1 MSDTY
6 SVSYITHTM
15 RGAPQIRGNT
25 PGGLIDVLDC
35 VLVTGWGLAAPT
47 SVTVASGTATATFSG
62 PTPWEVGAVI
72 EISGGTPSG
81 LAGKSRVA
89 TVVGNAMTFP
99 TPAADGTYSGSI
111 GIKYA
116 GAGWEKVFSGTNKA
130 VYRSTDVTGS
140 RFCLRV
146 DDSNG
151 LFARVRGYE
160 TMSDIDT
167 GTGMFPLDSQI
178 SGGWYWHKATSSN
191 ATAIPYL
198 LAADAKQV
206 LQAIAYGVSADAA
219 YAMTGVFGFGEG
231 VHLNPAGDVFATVL
245 SGSASSNVNLNYGAL
260 SGAKSDSN
268 GSYGGAVFAR
278 GWQGLGGGIFARP
291 VPEGGGS
298 TVFSGDDNTLGAAP
312 SPIDGS
318 VKMVRMLLKEQGAP
332 GLLRSVTPGCYF
344 VPQKLDNML
353 YAAQFALHDGGGALA
368 GRKFAAIFLGSSG
381 AYGDLR
387 AGTAFVDVT
396 GPWR

>member
-1 MSDTY
+1 MPDTY

-15 RGAPQIRGNT
+15 RGAPQIKGNT

-62 PTPWEVGAVI
+62 STPWEIGAVI
-72 EISGGTPSG
+72 EITGGTPAG
-81 LAGKSRVA
+81 LAGRSRVA
-89 TVVGNAMTFP
+89 SVVGSTMTFA
-99 TPAADGTYSGSI
+99 TAAADGTYTGSI

-116 GAGWEKVFSGTNKA
+116 PAGWEKAFTGTNKA
-130 VYRSTDVTGS
+130 AYRSKDVTGA
-140 RFCLRV
+140 RFYLCV

-160 TMSDIDT
+160 AMSDIDT

-206 LQAIAYGVSADAA
+206 LQAIAYGVSGGAA
-219 YAMTGVFGFGEG
+219 YENTGVFGFGEG
-231 VHLNPAGDVFATVL
+231 VHLNPAGDAFATVL
-245 SGSASSNVNLNYGAL
+245 SGSASSNSSLQYGAL

-278 GWQGLGGGIFARP
+278 GWQGLGGSIFARP
-291 VPEGGGS
+291 VPEGGDS
-298 TVFSGDDNTLGAAP
+298 TVFSGADNTLGAAP

-318 VKMVRMLLKEQGAP
+318 VKMVRMLLKEQGTP

-344 VPQKLDNML
+344 VPQKLDNTL

-368 GRKFAAIFLGSSG
+368 GRKFAAIFLGNGS
-381 AYGDLR
+381 YGDSR
-387 AGTAFVDVT
+387 FGTAFVDVT

>member
-1 MSDTY
+1 MTSTAVKWIRHD
-6 SVSYITHTM
+6 M
-15 RGAPQIRGNT
+15 RGAPEIKGNA
-25 PGGLIDVLDC
+25 PGASIAALKAL
-35 VLVTGWGLAAPT
+35 LVTGWGGVTAL
-47 SVTVASGTATATFSG
+47 SVSVEAGIATATFNAGSSF
-62 PTPWEVGAVI
+62 TEHAVVLVAGA
-72 EISGGTPSG
+72 
-81 LAGKSRVA
+81 
-89 TVVGNAMTFP
+89 
-99 TPAADGTYSGSI
+99 TPAALNGEARVLTASNTQITFATTAPDGLATGTI
-111 GIKYA
+111 TIKNA
-116 GAGWEKVFSGTNKA
+116 PAGWEEVFSGTNKS
-130 VYRSTDVTGS
+130 VFRSTDVTGW
-140 RFCLRV
+140 RFYLRV
-146 DDSNG
+146 DDSSG

-206 LQAIAYGVSADAA
+206 LQAIAYGVSGGAA

-231 VHLNPAGDVFATVL
+231 VHLNPAGDAFATVL
-245 SGSASSNVNLNYGAL
+245 SGSASSNSSLQYGAL

-268 GSYGGAVFAR
+268 GSYGGVVFAR
-278 GWQGLGGGIFARP
+278 GWQGLGGSIFARP
-291 VPEGGGS
+291 VPEGGDS
-298 TVFSGDDNTLGAAP
+298 TVFSGADNTLGAAP

-318 VKMVRMLLKEQGAP
+318 VNMVRMLLKEQGAP

-344 VPQKLDNML
+344 VPQKLDYML

-368 GRKFAAIFLGSSG
+368 GCKFAAIFLGSGS
-381 AYGDLR
+381 YGDSR
-387 AGTAFVDVT
+387 SGTAFVDVT

>member
-1 MSDTY
+1 MTDTY

-15 RGAPQIRGNT
+15 RGAPQIRGNA

-62 PTPWEVGAVI
+62 PTSWEVGAVI

-89 TVVGNAMTFP
+89 SVVGNTLTFA
-99 TPAADGTYSGSI
+99 TPAADGTYTGSI

-140 RFCLRV
+140 RFYLRV
-146 DDSNG
+146 DASSG
-151 LFARVRGYE
+151 QFARVRGYE

-167 GTGMFPLDSQI
+167 GTGLFPIDAQL
-178 SGGWYWHKATSSN
+178 SGGGYWHTSVASN

-198 LAADAKQV
+198 LAADSKML
-206 LQAIAYGVSADAA
+206 LQAICLGVSNGATQMITAV
-219 YAMTGVFGFGEG
+219 YGFGDG
-231 VHLNPAGDVFATVL
+231 IALNPAGDAFAAVL
-245 SGSASSNVNLNYGAL
+245 SCKTIASYIYLSYGGL
-260 SGAKSDSN
+260 SGASGNSSPD
-268 GSYGGAVFAR
+268 YGAVFFAR
-278 GWQGLGGGIFARP
+278 GWQGLGDAVYARP
-291 VPEGGGS
+291 VPEGGS
-298 TVFSGDDNTLGAAP
+298 ATALSGADSALG
-312 SPIDGS
+312 
-318 VKMVRMLLKEQGAP
+318 VAP
-332 GLLRSVTPGCYF
+332 GRVDGAIRMARMMLKDQETNDLRCVVPGCHF
-344 VPQKLDNML
+344 VPQSLNNGL
-353 YAAQFALHDGGGALA
+353 FPTPFALSDGAGTLA
-368 GRKFAAIFLGSSG
+368 GRKLAAVPVGNDTSNRS
-381 AYGDLR
+381 
-387 AGTAFVDVT
+387 GTAFVDVT

>member
-6 SVSYITHTM
+6 SVSYITNAM
-15 RGAPQIRGNT
+15 RGAPVIQGNA
-25 PGGLIDVLDC
+25 PGGLIAVLDC
-35 VLVTGWGLAAPT
+35 LLINGWGLAAPQSLT
-47 SVTVASGTATATFSG
+47 VTAGVATATFASAAA
-62 PTPWEVGAVI
+62 WEVGAVI
-72 EISGGTPSG
+72 EVTGATPAG
-81 LAGKSRVA
+81 LNGRWRVA
-89 TVVGNAMTFP
+89 TSSGNTLTFA
-99 TPAADGTYSGSI
+99 TTAADGTYTGSI

-116 GAGWEKVFSGTNKA
+116 GAGWEKVFTGTNKD
-130 VYRSTDVTGS
+130 VYRSTDVTGA
-140 RFCLRV
+140 RFYLRV

-167 GTGMFPLDSQI
+167 GTGLFPLDAQI
-178 SGGWYWHKATSSN
+178 SGGWYWHKAVSSN
-191 ATAIPYL
+191 ATAIHYL

-206 LQAIAYGVSADAA
+206 LQAMAYGVSSGAE
-219 YAMTGVFGFGEG
+219 YKMTGVFGFGEG
-231 VHLNPAGDVFATVL
+231 VHLNPAGDAFATVL
-245 SGSASSNVNLNYGAL
+245 SGSTSSNSSLQYGAL
-260 SGAKSDSN
+260 SGAQNDSN
-268 GSYGGAVFAR
+268 GFYGGAVFAR
-278 GWQGLGGGIFARP
+278 GWQGLGGSIFARP

-298 TVFSGDDNTLGAAP
+298 TVFSGADNTLGAAP

-344 VPQKLDNML
+344 VPQKLDNTL

-368 GRKFAAIFLGSSG
+368 GRKFAAIFLGSGS
-381 AYGDLR
+381 YSDSR
-387 AGTAFVDVT
+387 SGTAFVDVT

>member
-1 MSDTY
+1 MTSTAVKWIRHD
-6 SVSYITHTM
+6 M
-15 RGAPQIRGNT
+15 RGAPEIKGNA
-25 PGGLIDVLDC
+25 PGALLAALKAL
-35 VLVTGWGLAAPT
+35 LVTGWGSTTAL
-47 SVTVASGTATATFSG
+47 SVSVDAGIATATFNAGSSF
-62 PTPWEVGAVI
+62 TEHAVVLVAGA
-72 EISGGTPSG
+72 
-81 LAGKSRVA
+81 
-89 TVVGNAMTFP
+89 
-99 TPAADGTYSGSI
+99 TPAALNGEARVLTASNTQITFATTAPDGLATGTI
-111 GIKYA
+111 TIKNA
-116 GAGWEKVFSGTNKA
+116 PAGWEEVFSGTNKS
-130 VYRSTDVTGS
+130 VFRHTDVTGA
-140 RFCLRV
+140 RFYLRV

-167 GTGMFPLDSQI
+167 GTGMFPLNSQI
-178 SGGWYWHKATSSN
+178 SGGWYWHKAASSN

-206 LQAIAYGVSADAA
+206 LQAIAYGVSDDAA

-231 VHLNPAGDVFATVL
+231 VHLNPAGDAFATVL
-245 SGSASSNVNLNYGAL
+245 SGSGSSNANLYYGAL
-260 SGAKSDSN
+260 SGAISDSN
-268 GSYGGAVFAR
+268 GSSGGAVFAR
-278 GWQGLGGGIFARP
+278 GWQGLGGSIFARP

-298 TVFSGDDNTLGAAP
+298 TAFSGADNTLGAAP

-344 VPQKLDNML
+344 VPQKLDYML

-368 GRKFAAIFLGSSG
+368 GRKFAAIFLGIGGSYS
-381 AYGDLR
+381 DSR
-387 AGTAFVDVT
+387 SGTAFVDVT